1 MAGGDYLTWMD
12 NTSTNAMIGLNL
24 LSQTLDTISLFI
36 NSSPALRVLGQIVP
50 AVLILD
56 GVIDILKLIKK
67 DQNSK
72 PISDNT
78 KFLSGGLKIAS
89 GCCLLAGVATGFAA
103 IPVALLA
110 SLSIA
115 EYCIKVRKRAEKKS
129 GNSPITETV
138 KTDMWNLFIGITGAG
153 LFVSMVNAACLYFD
167 SNKQDLWLDLNSGD
181 SDVEGAKA
189 VADGALEAD
198 ELMTGTE
205 KINRSAKQASGI
217 FGLILGLGTL
227 LRVKLDDYNKKTI
240 EKRQEAAVAATKKQ
254 ALTRDRAARTAT
266 ATAIAREWYEAL
278 AEGQRGATA
287 ATAAAKAK
295 ATAATA
301 AATAKAT
308 ATAATAAAAV
318 TAKATAAVAAAAAA
332 EKKAAATKIQ
342 ALTRGGAAR
351 TKAAAKPRY
360 TYAYAY
366 ATELYRRMFS
376 SPTIRDKGPGQTA
389 SSPKV

>member
-266 ATAIAREWYEAL
+266 ATA
-278 AEGQRGATA
+278 
-287 ATAAAKAK
+287 
-295 ATAATA
+295 
-301 AATAKAT
+301 T